1 MPFFLKNLK
10 NKLYTEYVGDF
21 LKLFSGSTISQIIA
35 FGFSPILYRLY
46 EKNDYG
52 IFGYYVAL
60 VTVLGSFSSLQYL
73 QAIFLEEKE
82 SDSKSIVWLNR
93 VVNFLVSLVCLL
105 VVWIFNEPISQML
118 KSPDLGPWLYLLPF
132 SLFFMGQNEIYR
144 VWSSRKKKFKLLAEN
159 SIITAITVPVFSI
172 SFGIWKS
179 GPMGLFVGYLLSQLI
194 PALVLEYRIPREE
207 RVLWSDFN
215 LVKIKEFAWKYRKF
229 PKINL
234 PSDIINRLSNQI
246 PVFMLGQFGVVSGIA
261 IYGLCARILSLPSQV
276 ISSAIGEIFRQ
287 RASLDYLQKGSFN
300 FIFLQTLK
308 LTGGISFV
316 IILGVLILG
325 PWFFGFIYGEQWV
338 EAGDLSRYLILF
350 FMVKFIVS
358 PLSFTVVIKQK
369 LNLGLFK
376 NIVTFLLV
384 SFVFYFGFNILNL
397 NYFNVLSLFA
407 LVYAFIDVFYLMI
420 LFKLSR

>member
-93 VVNFLVSLVCLL
+93 VVNFLVSLVCLS

>member
-300 FIFLQTLK
+300 SIFLQTLK

>member
-194 PALVLEYRIPREE
+194 PALVLEYRIPREQ

-300 FIFLQTLK
+300 SIFLQTLK

>member
-93 VVNFLVSLVCLL
+93 VVNFLVSLVCLS

-118 KSPDLGPWLYLLPF
+118 KSPDLGAWLYLLPF